1 MTYTEIPDIIRQSGF
16 RQWKIYKTTR
26 KDPMLTFENDPE
38 RDVELEIKRM
48 DLIMA
53 NVYGESFELKANK
66 SEQRNAGGGWVQM
79 EFTKINPAGINP
91 QYPQV
96 GNIYRY
102 PEIGTQGV
110 TREEL
115 KEMLK
120 EEREAAKREAKV
132 EYQEKEYEK
141 LMKEL
146 REEER
151 AFRQERDS
159 ALNLILAKVGEVIP
173 RVFPKI
179 GLQTAVAGMEDS
191 SEAVIIPA
199 NIQNDKLENLINEWI
214 TLDPDCPQLI
224 EKIVNL
230 CKSNKVAYTT
240 AKNMLL
246 TM

>member
-79 EFTKINPAGINP
+79 EFTKINPAGV
-91 QYPQV
+91 QYPQYAGV
-96 GNIYRY
+96 GNIVPFQQPVVNGISEDELNRR
-102 PEIGTQGV
+102 IKLV
-110 TREEL
+110 TSEL
-115 KEMLK
+115 KAEQK
-120 EEREAAKREAKV
+120 QS
-132 EYQEKEYEK
+132 EYDR
-141 LMKEL
+141 LMREL

-151 AFRQERDS
+151 AFQAERDK
-159 ALNLILAKVGEVIP
+159 AINLILAKIGEIIP

-199 NIQNDKLENLINEWI
+199 NIENDKLENLINEWI
-214 TLDPDCPQLI
+214 TLDPDCPMLI
-224 EKIVNL
+224 EKIINI
-230 CKSNKVAYTT
+230 CKTNKATYTM
-240 AKNMLL
+240 AKNFLL